1 MSQPSQP
8 VVVSI
13 PHRLGKEEALRR
25 LQAGFEKIVGTI
37 GAVATVSRQE
47 WTGDHLDFSVGV
59 LGQTATGGVDVTDDQ
74 VRLEIL
80 LPGMLGM
87 LADKARDLIAKGGQ
101 VLLEKK

>member
-1 MSQPSQP
+1 MSQPI
-8 VVVSI
+8 VVTI

-25 LQAGFEKIVGTI
+25 LQAGFAKMVGTI
-37 GAVATVSRQE
+37 GAVASIGRQE
-47 WTGDHLDFSVGV
+47 WTGDHLDFSIGV
-59 LGQTATGGVDVTDDQ
+59 LGQTATGGVDVGEDE

-87 LADKARDLIAKGGQ
+87 LADKVRDMIAKGGQ